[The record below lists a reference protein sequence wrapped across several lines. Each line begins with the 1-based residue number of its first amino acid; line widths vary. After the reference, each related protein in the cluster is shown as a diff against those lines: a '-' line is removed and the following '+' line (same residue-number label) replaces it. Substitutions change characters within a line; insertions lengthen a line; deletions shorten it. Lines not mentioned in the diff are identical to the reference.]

1 MESLPQ
7 QTKGQ
12 GVGSIWNNN
21 NWFYE
26 EKKYTSFAK
35 EYLTTELCKLFVQ
48 KDDTYVRLYE
58 VKEIKGEASVTI
70 RKQKQIFLYDL
81 EVEMY
86 FDCHSVSDPK
96 IKCSGK
102 IKFHEVN

>member
-1 MESLPQ
+1 MESKPVEA
-7 QTKGQ
+7 KGQ

-26 EKKYTSFAK
+26 EKNYGKFAR
-35 EYLTTELCKLFVQ
+35 EHLTKELCTLFVQ

-70 RKQKQIFLYDL
+70 RKQK
-81 EVEMY
+81 
-86 FDCHSVSDPK
+86 
-96 IKCSGK
+96 
-102 IKFHEVN
+102 